1 MPIRTVPGTDL
12 GYALVIFDENGNER
26 AEPDGTMLSE
36 TLLRRVAD
44 AAQPITDVLFSSHG
58 WQGDVPAAIAQ
69 NDRWIAAMAAQEAD
83 RAAARSRPGGF
94 APLIVGLH
102 WPSRP
107 FGDENA
113 PAGTTAVLSAASAA
127 EPSAA
132 DVDAW
137 AMRIADTA
145 RARAAI
151 RTILQRAAQEKD
163 PSAPSP

>member
-12 GYALVIFDENGNER
+12 SYALVIFDENGKER
-26 AEPDGTMLSE
+26 AEADGTLLSE

-83 RAAARSRPGGF
+83 LRAARARPGGF

-113 PAGTTAVLSAASAA
+113 PAGTTAVLSAGGSAA

-137 AMRIADTA
+137 ARRIADTA
-145 RARAAI
+145 
-151 RTILQRAAQEKD
+151 
-163 PSAPSP
+163 